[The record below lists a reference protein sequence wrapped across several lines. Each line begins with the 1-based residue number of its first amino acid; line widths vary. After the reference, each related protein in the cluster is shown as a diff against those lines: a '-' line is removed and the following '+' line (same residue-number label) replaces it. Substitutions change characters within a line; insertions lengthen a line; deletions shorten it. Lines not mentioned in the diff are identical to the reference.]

1 MPFIQADV
9 DIMNQALRRVG
20 SDSIVLNDANS
31 PSSKPAKVVT
41 SYYPNTIKE
50 VLRLVPWNFTI
61 TRASIVGNADSTT
74 NYAYKYSLASLSP
87 NRSWAPSTA
96 YAAGEMIVNNSK
108 LYVCVVAGT
117 SASSGGP
124 SGTSNTT
131 PETDGTAKWFYLM
144 AAPSAPV
151 IRTLDINGDDSIPYK
166 IEGVSLFC
174 NETSP
179 IKLRYI
185 SLSQAPFSDSVF
197 VEAVVSRLASKIC
210 YAMNGDAQL
219 AQVLYQEFALNMSLA
234 KQLCVAEDK
243 VDVIDMLGLY
253 AQSAQLAISRNKVEG

>member
-1 MPFIQADV
+1 MSFVQSDV

-20 SDSIVLNDANS
+20 SDSIVLNDANA
-31 PSSKPAKVVT
+31 PTSKPAKIVT
-41 SYYPNTIKE
+41 SYYANTVKE
-50 VLRLVPWNFTI
+50 VLRLVPWNFSI
-61 TRASIVGNADSTT
+61 TRASVTGVADTTT
-74 NYAYKYSLASLSP
+74 NYSYKYAIG
-87 NRSWAPSTA
+87 A
-96 YAAGEMIVNNSK
+96 V
-108 LYVCVVAGT
+108 
-117 SASSGGP
+117 
-124 SGTSNTT
+124 T
-131 PETDGTAKWFYLM
+131 PA
-144 AAPSAPV
+144 V

-166 IEGVSLFC
+166 IEGSNIFC

-185 SLSQAPFSDSVF
+185 SMVAAPFSDSIF
-197 VEAVVSRLASKIC
+197 IEAVVSRLASKIC

-243 VDVIDMLGLY
+243 VDVIDLLGLY